1 MRLRVIL
8 LVLAISSLILVSF
21 MLPLA
26 LLLRTFAADSA
37 VSGATIRAQFMA
49 PLLATVSSKDLQISV
64 ERANQQNPSEPVTL
78 FLPGGRQLG
87 VHVPHS
93 SGVRLAA
100 RGKSY
105 SEQAP
110 GGVAIFVAV
119 QGLPN
124 GTAVIRTFV
133 PDAQLRRGVAHAWLL
148 LGAVAIGLLVTAVI
162 VAAQLTRTLVR
173 PLGNMAMAAEQL
185 AAGDLT
191 ARSPVDGPP
200 EIPQV
205 SNGLNRLA
213 ARIGELLAPER
224 GALAEPSH
232 PLRTPPTAPRIDAA
246 SPSRDEAGLAT

>member
-1 MRLRVIL
+1 VIVGGLRLDGEAHEATLDYRPLELSRREFDLLYYLAVRAGQVVTKRELLTHVWRV
-8 LVLAISSLILVSF
+8 
-21 MLPLA
+21 
-26 LLLRTFAADSA
+26 
-37 VSGATIRAQFMA
+37 
-49 PLLATVSSKDLQISV
+49 
-64 ERANQQNPSEPVTL
+64 NQQNPSEPVTV

-87 VHVPHS
+87 VHVPQS

-100 RGKSY
+100 RGKSF
-105 SEQAP
+105 SEQAS

-119 QGLPN
+119 QGLPK

-148 LGAVAIGLLVTAVI
+148 LGVVAVGLLVTAVI

-200 EIPQV
+200 EIHQV

-213 ARIGELLAPER
+213 ARIGELLAHER
-224 GALAEPSH
+224 ETLADLSH
-232 PLRTPPTAPRIDAA
+232 RLRTR
-246 SPSRDEAGLAT
+246 